1 MKSLNRNNFY
11 QLREHPKQK
20 DLQNCLFT
28 FHTLLLCFF
37 SVRWIAKNQAEPK
50 TVGLPY
56 TPKQLFWVSF
66 AQTWCTKYRDEK
78 LKQQILTGVH
88 SPSHFRVL
96 GSVSNVEDFAIDYNC
111 PIGSKMNPVTRCS
124 VW

>member
-1 MKSLNRNNFY
+1 
-11 QLREHPKQK
+11 
-20 DLQNCLFT
+20 
-28 FHTLLLCFF
+28 
-37 SVRWIAKNQAEPK
+37 VRWIEENQIEPK

-88 SPSHFRVL
+88 SPAHFRVL
-96 GSVSNVEDFAIDYNC
+96 GSVSNVEDFANDYNC
-111 PIGSKMNPVTRCS
+111 PLGSNMNPKQRCS

>member
-1 MKSLNRNNFY
+1 M
-11 QLREHPKQK
+11 
-20 DLQNCLFT
+20 
-28 FHTLLLCFF
+28 
-37 SVRWIAKNQAEPK
+37 I
-50 TVGLPY
+50 VGSSY

-88 SPSHFRVL
+88 PPSHFRVL
-96 GSVSNVEDFAIDYNC
+96 GSVSNIEDFANDYNC
-111 PIGSKMNPVTRCS
+111 PAGSKMNPKTRCS